1 MDSINK
7 LIALVCKFWLLAI
20 PYSIFTVILC
30 FIVWIISLVSIGLA
44 VLAFIILIVFWCIVV
59 VFTVTEIIDNLW
71 RELYFF
77 SREQN
82 WNKNVKSF
90 LKFLWEN

>member
-7 LIALVCKFWLLAI
+7 LIALIVKFWLLAI
-20 PYSIFTVILC
+20 PYSIFTGILVL
-30 FIVWIISLVSIGLA
+30 IVWIISLVSIGLA
-44 VLAFIILIVFWCIVV
+44 VFASIILIVFWCVIVGY
-59 VFTVTEIIDNLW
+59 TVTDILDTIW
-71 RELYFF
+71 RDLYLF

-82 WNKNVKSF
+82 WNKNLQTF

>member
-44 VLAFIILIVFWCIVV
+44 VLAFIILIVFGVLLWYSRLLKLL
-59 VFTVTEIIDNLW
+59 IIFGEN
-71 RELYFF
+71 FI
-77 SREQN
+77 
-82 WNKNVKSF
+82 SF
-90 LKFLWEN
+90 LVNRIGIRMSNRF